1 VSFRSDARLDDLVS
15 KRATDERV
23 VDELVCRVLGWRLAP
38 GRYIKSGRRWI
49 PQWRF
54 QPLTNIDD
62 AFQLLN
68 AGAGSL
74 VLKTTKDGSYAAQ
87 VKLGQR
93 TGRATAPSVAS
104 SITVAIARAIG
115 LDVPDEPLSSLATK
129 SLRRHRQGQA
139 R

>member
-1 VSFRSDARLDDLVS
+1 MSG
-15 KRATDERV
+15 ERV
-23 VDELVCRVLGWRLAP
+23 VDALAIRVLGWRLAP

-68 AGAGSL
+68 TGAGSL
-74 VLKTTKDGSYAAQ
+74 VLRTAKDGSYVAQ

-93 TGRATAPSVAS
+93 MGRASSPNVAA
-104 SITVAIARAIG
+104 SISVAIARAIG
-115 LDVPDEPLSSLATK
+115 LIVPDEALASFAANPLSRNREGPT
-129 SLRRHRQGQA
+129 R
-139 R
+139 